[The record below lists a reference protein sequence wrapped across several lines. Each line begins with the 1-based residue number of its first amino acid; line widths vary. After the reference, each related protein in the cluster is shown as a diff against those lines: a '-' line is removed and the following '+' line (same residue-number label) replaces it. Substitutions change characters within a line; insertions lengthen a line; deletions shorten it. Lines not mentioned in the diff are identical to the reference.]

1 MGAFGQA
8 RSDVA
13 GQEPSREGAV
23 DSLASPATGVG
34 EIGVTALNVGRI
46 GRAVVVVLLL
56 LADFLL
62 LLADDDD
69 FRNAQHHEVLGGLQ
83 GQTQEGDHLLHPPF
97 RSGLVRRLAVHRVV
111 LERAHDA
118 VDLLKLAKVSRT
130 GQ

>member
-46 GRAVVVVLLL
+46 GRAVVVVY
-56 LADFLL
+56 L

-118 VDLLKLAKVSRT
+118 VDLLKLAKVSRRT
-130 GQ
+130 G